1 MRALHLFLM
10 FTQALLIGSVHA
22 ADKPATGSPP
32 VTASAPQPHQQPAW
46 FKESFL
52 DIRDDIAE
60 ASNAKRRVM
69 LYFYQEGCPYCT
81 KLLNENFGQKTLAD
95 KARKHFDVIAINIW
109 GDREVKDINGQTMPE
124 KAFAKAL
131 GVQFTPSLVM
141 LDEKG
146 NTALRLNGY
155 TPPHQFTVAL
165 DFVSQRLEKKQKYID
180 YLQAHASEPA
190 TGQLHPEPWLMTSP
204 LNLTPR
210 TTGDKRPLLVLFEQ
224 KVCAACDEMHRDA
237 FPRPEVAELLKK
249 FQIARVD
256 IASNESLKTP
266 GGNTQTMRD
275 WTRKLNIIYTPSL
288 LYFDSNGKEIF
299 RVEGYLRPFHLSS
312 SLDYVAS
319 GEYLKQ
325 PEFQRFIEAKAAARR
340 AKGERVELM
349 K

>member
-1 MRALHLFLM
+1 MRTRTFFLIV
-10 FTQALLIGSVHA
+10 FQALLSWTVHA
-22 ADKPATGSPP
+22 ADAPAVVTVPP
-32 VTASAPQPHQQPAW
+32 QLHQQPAW

-60 ASNAKRRVM
+60 ASKSQRRVM
-69 LYFYQEGCPYCT
+69 LYFYQDGCPYCT
-81 KLLNENFGQKTLAD
+81 KLLNENFGQKAIAD
-95 KARKHFDVIAINIW
+95 KTRKHFDVIAINIW
-109 GDREVKDINGQTMPE
+109 GDREVKDFNGQTVPE

-131 GVQFTPSLVM
+131 GVQFTPSLLM

-165 DFVSQRLEKKQKYID
+165 DYVAQRLEKKKKYID
-180 YLQAHASEPA
+180 YLQANASEPA
-190 TGQLHPEPWLMTSP
+190 TGQLHPEPWLMSSP
-204 LNLTPR
+204 LNLMPEAG
-210 TTGDKRPLLVLFEQ
+210 GDKKPLLVLFEQ

-237 FPRPEVAELLKK
+237 FPRADVADLLKK
-249 FQIARVD
+249 FRVARVD
-256 IASNESLKTP
+256 IGASEPLKTP
-266 GGNTQTMRD
+266 AGATVSMRD

-288 LYFDSNGKEIF
+288 LFFDSSGKEVF

-312 SLDYVAS
+312 SLDYVSS

-325 PEFQRFIEAKAAARR
+325 PEFQRFIEARAAARR